1 MVLLDMNGGYT
12 GESSSLL
19 PHVAGNITPI
29 RGGGGDP
36 KEINLFG
43 TRVTITDPSTGALTP
58 EHETILSKLNFKDK
72 DDTEKRNLLQ
82 AIYNEGCDTNAT
94 LDLKSGCSPMRGLVT
109 ALAMK
114 LLENMSAS
122 TAAATTVGEDEG
134 VVISMTI
141 PIDKLNIALGAKED
155 CDKEVTGNPDTWC
168 IAEDTVKIGMNNQ
181 LVEPLESIKRDLNTL
196 KDQMQDN
203 INKSIIYDVDVLEAR
218 YNRIIGGI
226 DMLLA
231 DVAKMQGKICEAG
244 GNAES
249 TVSSTTWISKGVG
262 AEENIAKLANVEGEN
277 LNEFPSRKE
286 IESHR
291 ERGAENFLTTAAL
304 EDYEG
309 EEEPKVEV
317 SAAEQARIN
326 AEKASKIPVTS
337 TTRRAPGATTTPT
350 SVTASRPVTVIPNNT
365 SSVASSENRLSTIPE
380 ENEENSTSNV
390 NSQAGSEVIEGGMYR
405 KKRTLPNKT
414 RRKVRFGETPIIKL
428 I

>member
-1 MVLLDMNGGYT
+1 MNGGYT

-19 PHVAGNITPI
+19 PKVEGTISAI
-29 RGGGGDP
+29 RGGGSDP

-43 TRVTITDPSTGALTP
+43 TKITITDPSTGALTP

-122 TAAATTVGEDEG
+122 TATATTVGEDNG

-141 PIDKLNIALGAKED
+141 PMDKLNIALGAKPGDE
-155 CDKEVTGNPDTWC
+155 EVLGNPDTWC
-168 IAEDTVKIGMNNQ
+168 IAGDDVRIGMNNQ

-196 KDQMQDN
+196 KGQMQDN
-203 INKSIIYDVDVLEAR
+203 INKSIIYDTDVLEAR

-231 DVAKMQGKICEAG
+231 DVTKIQGKICEAG

-249 TVSSTTWISKGVG
+249 TVSSTTWISRGPMG
-262 AEENIAKLANVEGEN
+262 EEGNVARLEN
-277 LNEFPSRKE
+277 VADVNVSNLSSNEE
-286 IESHR
+286 IEQHIEEGGEES
-291 ERGAENFLTTAAL
+291 ATAAAL
-304 EDYEG
+304 EGYEEGG
-309 EEEPKVEV
+309 EPTVIVSPEEQE
-317 SAAEQARIN
+317 RIN
-326 AEKASKIPVTS
+326 SANTAKTPVTP
-337 TTRRAPGATTTPT
+337 TTRRVPF
-350 SVTASRPVTVIPNNT
+350 IINNA
-365 SSVASSENRLSTIPE
+365 SSVASSENGLPTIPE
-380 ENEENSTSNV
+380 ENEENNTSTVTSQTTSVV
-390 NSQAGSEVIEGGMYR
+390 NSNTESQPGSEVTEGGMYK

-414 RRKVRFGETPIIKL
+414 RRRVRFGDTPIIKL